1 MNNLPTPNTS
11 ELMND
16 QSKDNLAVNEVMQ
29 KLIKELRQQYG
40 LADNRFGNKVIEK
53 VVGQSNHSISI
64 ARNILSQYIDEMKRT
79 DPRGYDELIILKFMD
94 DWEGSES
101 EKKTESGKKRQTRDG
116 VPLMI
121 AYMEYTQYR
130 PRLE

>member
-1 MNNLPTPNTS
+1 
-11 ELMND
+11 MND

-40 LADNRFGNKVIEK
+40 LADNRFGNRVIEK

-94 DWEGSES
+94 DSEGSES

>member
-1 MNNLPTPNTS
+1 MNNLQTPNTS

-94 DWEGSES
+94 DSEGSES

>member
-94 DWEGSES
+94 DSEGSES